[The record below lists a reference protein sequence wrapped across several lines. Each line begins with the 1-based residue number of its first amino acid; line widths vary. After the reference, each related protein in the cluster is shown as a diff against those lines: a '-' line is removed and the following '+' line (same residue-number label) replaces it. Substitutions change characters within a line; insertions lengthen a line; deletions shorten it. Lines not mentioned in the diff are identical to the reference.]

1 VILTLP
7 IYAWDSVTERVSLLM
22 TAVGRRRGGPL
33 GTKSPLG
40 LPELISMYETL
51 SKCMLQIDKQPLGRT
66 HVDVFADEPFA
77 GCRNV
82 LVEYLGKYNERAE
95 ILRSKPRELSNPPDV
110 TYTFPGLKS
119 DHSVQT
125 GRHDSLPTTF
135 DEYSIGHYRRLH
147 EKFADNLPN
156 KLSESQMQ
164 CLQNLLAYEMQYL
177 RGCDLEWVAL
187 EGIPKPAGMF
197 STLAMLRGQIL
208 TVLVS
213 ADTAGGSKDSG
224 DESSSSVELVGPG
237 PPQPKPRCAQPPQG
251 GAAAP
256 VGDDSDSEDSLCK
269 VLCGP
274 GPMAAESDDE
284 SDDDIVFLG
293 SERKSR
299 PPKMRKA
306 MVGGPRS
313 NMRALRCGM

>member
-1 VILTLP
+1 M
-7 IYAWDSVTERVSLLM
+7 VT
-22 TAVGRRRGGPL
+22 AFGRCRGGPL
-33 GTKSPLG
+33 GTRSPLG
-40 LPELISMYETL
+40 LPELISMYEWL
-51 SKCMLQIDKQPLGRT
+51 STCMLQIDKQSPGRT
-66 HVDVFADEPFA
+66 LVDVFADVSFA
-77 GCRNV
+77 GCRNA

-95 ILRSKPRELSNPPDV
+95 ILRSKPRDLSNPPDV
-110 TYTFPGLKS
+110 MYTFPGLKS
-119 DHSVQT
+119 EHCVQT
-125 GRHDSLPTTF
+125 GGHDSLPTTF
-135 DEYSIGHYRRLH
+135 DDFSIRHYRCLH
-147 EKFADNLPN
+147 KKLPDKLPDKF
-156 KLSESQMQ
+156 SESQMQ
-164 CLQNLLAYEMQYL
+164 CLQTLLTYEMQYL
-177 RGCDLEWVAL
+177 RGCDLQWVAP
-187 EGIPKPAGMF
+187 EGIPKPAGRF
-197 STLAMLRGQIL
+197 STLAMLQDMIL
-208 TVLVS
+208 TVNVR
-213 ADTAGGSKDSG
+213 AGTAGGSKDSG